1 MTSLVRAA
9 PGRFPPLQ
17 RTQVVAL
24 ACRKPAEFGLPLVR
38 WSVRDLAV
46 QLVEEDVFTSIH
58 YSTVHL
64 ILEDADLKPH
74 RTLYWK
80 RSHDPDFD
88 EKAIHVL
95 WYYQMAES
103 LRRRNELVFCL
114 DEKSQIQL
122 LGRPQP
128 DIPMRPGCPLRRE
141 HEYVRL
147 GVGNLL
153 LVYDLVTGGLFGR
166 ALEFNRSPNFTEALD
181 RHLAGCRGARR
192 VHYIMDNGTTHDSRH
207 TREWLESKKGRV
219 RFHFTPTGASWL
231 NQGELALSAFSGK
244 YLRDR
249 VWTSHDEFPEHV
261 DRSIPHYNYKYMHR
275 FDWSF
280 TRDRFR
286 EWRNR
291 SRTSSTGH

>member
-1 MTSLVRAA
+1 M
-9 PGRFPPLQ
+9 
-17 RTQVVAL
+17 
-24 ACRKPAEFGLPLVR
+24 
-38 WSVRDLAV
+38 RDLAV
-46 QLVEEDVFTSIH
+46 QLVEDDVFTSIH

-64 ILEDADLKPH
+64 ILADADLKPH
-74 RTLYWK
+74 RILYWK

-88 EKAIHVL
+88 EKAVHVL

-103 LRRRNELVFCL
+103 LRRRDELVFCL

-122 LGRPQP
+122 LGRLEA
-128 DIPMRPGCPLRRE
+128 DIPMLPGCPLRRE

-147 GVGNLL
+147 GTGILL
-153 LVYDLVTGGLFGR
+153 LVNDVVTGRFFGK
-166 ALEFNRSPNFTEALD
+166 ALVQNRSPQFTDALD
-181 RHLAGCRGARR
+181 EHLFTCRGARK
-192 VHYIMDNGTTHDSRH
+192 VHYIMDGGPTHDSNH
-207 TREWLESKKGRV
+207 TQEWLESKKGRV

-231 NQGELALSAFSGK
+231 NQGELALSVFSGK

-249 VWTSHDEFPEHV
+249 IWCSPDEFPGHI
-261 DRSIPHYNYKYMHR
+261 DRSVPHYNHNYMHR

-291 SRTSSTGH
+291 SGTLSTGH